1 MPGGFDSSFDAPS
14 LHLTNMTPQE
24 ARSVSCLF
32 DRPSMWLRIPTDARQ
47 TPTEQQEPQQDRLSR
62 RTCPSRQ
69 IPLRLRPRWKSQQT
83 SSDAV
88 WRKTA
93 VSYLIDPSVPVQV
106 HWTQL
111 TCSVPQDIRDMADE
125 PSQYLQLPDAYRPEM
140 LAMLDLQCRNFLQ

>member
-1 MPGGFDSSFDAPS
+1 MEKPANQ
-14 LHLTNMTPQE
+14 LRCCLA
-24 ARSVSCLF
+24 AR
-32 DRPSMWLRIPTDARQ
+32 
-47 TPTEQQEPQQDRLSR
+47 E
-62 RTCPSRQ
+62 RT
-69 IPLRLRPRWKSQQT
+69 
-83 SSDAV
+83 
-88 WRKTA
+88 KTA